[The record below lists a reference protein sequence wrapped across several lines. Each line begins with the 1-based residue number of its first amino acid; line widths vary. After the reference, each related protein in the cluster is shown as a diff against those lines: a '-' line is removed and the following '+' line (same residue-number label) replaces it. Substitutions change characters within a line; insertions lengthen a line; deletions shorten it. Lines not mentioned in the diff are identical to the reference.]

1 MEISMDQVRV
11 LSDRYEQSGLGGTSS
26 GRFLRSIVTEGRMPR
41 GRGITWLEELIA
53 KGEQVSIP
61 PLVTDIKD
69 LISRAARADTIQIL
83 EALLRTAASGWELSD
98 HKKSEL
104 ERLRKQVDEA
114 LSDLELDERS
124 RHLLDGLGRKRLNLY
139 SSNYWSSRPV
149 ISARLDGI
157 FRRWD
162 KEGKISPDDWEFAR
176 KSFKGAVADFESDRH
191 PVGSLRW
198 IRGGVP
204 VTIMGK
210 PQIDKRGNTLVEV
223 LTPHSTLSLDIQ
235 CLFIRAPK

>member
-1 MEISMDQVRV
+1 MRQPADVAREHVAQIGDAVFQHGQAV
-11 LSDRYEQSGLGGTSS
+11 DAEA
-26 GRFLRSIVTEGRMPR
+26 EG
-41 GRGITWLEELIA
+41 
-53 KGEQVSIP
+53 
-61 PLVTDIKD
+61 
-69 LISRAARADTIQIL
+69 
-83 EALLRTAASGWELSD
+83 EALVFVGVDAAVLQHIGVHHPAAED
-98 HKKSEL
+98 F
-104 ERLRKQVDEA
+104 QPVAA